1 VHESVYGPSRHLG
14 KMWNLVV
21 IGGIADMLRL
31 LLGSTGS
38 RMTQSGHWFPMGL
51 IWIKDRGEGPTRSS
65 LSAKPHIVSKRPKEM
80 ATDRPIAAKVGYTPG
95 ARAIL
100 PKEEH

>member
-1 VHESVYGPSRHLG
+1 
-14 KMWNLVV
+14 
-21 IGGIADMLRL
+21 
-31 LLGSTGS
+31 
-38 RMTQSGHWFPMGL
+38 MGL
-51 IWIKDRGEGPTRSS
+51 IWIKDRGEGPMRSS